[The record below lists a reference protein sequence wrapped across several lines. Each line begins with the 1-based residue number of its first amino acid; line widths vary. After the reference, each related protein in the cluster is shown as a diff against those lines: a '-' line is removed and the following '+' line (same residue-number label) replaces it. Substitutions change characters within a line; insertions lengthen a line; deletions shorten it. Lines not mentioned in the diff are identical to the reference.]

1 MTVKLTRQFGE
12 YPSNSIVTLDRAT
25 EAALIAGNAAT
36 TNTAGGAQWAGNG
49 LFSSSPRVASI
60 NISGDADSV
69 TAQLQSALNVG
80 GIVQVL
86 TPGTFE
92 INDTLLIG
100 DETHFVLS
108 PQTTIRLANNTN
120 KAMLM
125 AKSVATMFG
134 GTSITIS
141 WTAGAVA
148 TVTWA
153 AHGLIDADY
162 VWIRGAAQTE
172 YNSVFRV
179 GRVLTADTFEIV
191 LNRTPSAAASGT
203 ILGVRCTRNFFVTG
217 GVWDGNRENNGAVG
231 DGYTYNIL
239 FSLYAAANFTI
250 RDVQFQDFRRGIT
263 TGAVADYLV
272 ENCTY
277 VGNENYPCEGH
288 KTYGPVNGGTLRNL
302 VIRSTDDGMSIQP
315 KEAPAFSWTGI
326 PFGDIYNLTVDTVNA
341 QSMTSAAGGA
351 LLVYASDNEVVE
363 GLTVKN
369 ANLYCAQGSG
379 LILKYGDTFST
390 GKINS
395 ARFENINAKT
405 NTPSTQYALSV
416 SCNVDNLMLVNF
428 VPVPGNYTNTI
439 MRTQSTATIKSLVFD
454 GMRLENTGLPSSAGN
469 MFTISGVVDSLV
481 LRNCVIRASQTNA
494 TFIALT
500 AAVNSIVL
508 DTCDI
513 QNVSRILNVN
523 TGTLL
528 NYTVRDC
535 YIANVASVIEPRST
549 ATPTRVGL
557 YNNIFSTVTTGVVRP
572 STGTGVVCKIYG
584 AGNTFSSATPVAA
597 TGSATFEVYTF
608 DIAVDPITVTGLA
621 TTNGQFLTSTQAATE
636 GGPTVRSAAG
646 WVALGTG
653 ASGVNTVIV

>member
-1 MTVKLTRQFGE
+1 MT
-12 YPSNSIVTLDRAT
+12 
-25 EAALIAGNAAT
+25 NAAT
-36 TNTAGGAQWAGNG
+36 AVPGPSWTQLMQSQWGDPTTCESYGASPLKSASENTAAIQA
-49 LFSSSPRVASI
+49 
-60 NISGDADSV
+60 
-69 TAQLQSALNVG
+69 ALNNG
-80 GIVQVL
+80 GSISL
-86 TPGTFE
+86 TTPGTYQ
-92 INDTLLIG
+92 INDTLTIG
-100 DETHFVLS
+100 ADTAFTLGASVE
-108 PQTTIRLANNTN
+108 IYLADNTN

-125 AKSVATMFG
+125 CDSDFLNGTTVTVA
-134 GTSITIS
+134 

-153 AHGLIDADY
+153 SHNLQETDY
-162 VWIRGAAQTE
+162 VWLRGATQSE
-172 YNSVFRV
+172 YNNVFRV
-179 GRVLTADTFEIV
+179 GRVLSADTFEIV
-191 LNRTPSAAASGT
+191 LNRTPSTTAAGT
-203 ILGVRCTRNFFVTG
+203 IVAVQCCSNWYVSG
-217 GVWDGNRENNGAVG
+217 GIWNGNRANNNTNTL
-231 DGYTYNIL
+231 GYTYNLL
-239 FSLYAAANFTI
+239 FSIYAAANFTI
-250 RDVQFQDFRRGIT
+250 RDAVFKNFRRGIT
-263 TGAVADYLV
+263 TGAVAEYLV

-277 VGNENYPCEGH
+277 VGGENFACEGH

-341 QSMTSAAGGA
+341 QSMTRAAGGA

-405 NTPSTQYALSV
+405 NRPSTQYALSV

-469 MFTISGVVDSLV
+469 LFTISGVVDSLV

-494 TFIALT
+494 TFMALT

-557 YNNIFSTVTTGVVRP
+557 YNNVFDTVTIGVVRP

-584 AGNTFSSATPVAA
+584 AGNTFSSATPV
-597 TGSATFEVYTF
+597 TVFGPATFEVYTF

-621 TTNGQFLTSTQAATE
+621 TTAGQFLTSTQAAAE
-636 GGPTVRSAAG
+636 GGPTVRVAG
-646 WVALGTG
+646 GWYALAGG
-653 ASGVNTVIV
+653 ASGANTLIT

>member
-1 MTVKLTRQFGE
+1 MPYDSRDRTGAACEDFGASPQMSARTNTRAIQEALDGGGLVTLTAPGE
-12 YPSNSIVTLDRAT
+12 YLINSTLVIGDDT
-25 EAALIAGNAAT
+25 HFLLGPQSIIKLAGD
-36 TNTAGGAQWAGNG
+36 TNTA
-49 LFSSSPRVASI
+49 
-60 NISGDADSV
+60 
-69 TAQLQSALNVG
+69 
-80 GIVQVL
+80 
-86 TPGTFE
+86 
-92 INDTLLIG
+92 
-100 DETHFVLS
+100 
-108 PQTTIRLANNTN
+108 
-120 KAMLM
+120 MLM
-125 AKSVATMFG
+125 CDSDFLNGTTVMVA
-134 GTSITIS
+134 

-148 TVTWA
+148 TVTWT
-153 AHGLIDADY
+153 AHGLLETDY
-162 VWIRGAAQTE
+162 VWLRGATQPE
-172 YNSVFRV
+172 YNNVFRV
-179 GRVLTADTFEIV
+179 GRVLTADTFEVV
-191 LNRTPSAAASGT
+191 LNRTPSTTATGT
-203 ILGVRCTRNFFVTG
+203 ISGVRCTRNFSVSG
-217 GVWDGNRENNGAVG
+217 GVWDGNRANNGTNTA
-231 DGYTYNIL
+231 GYTYNIL
-239 FSLYAAANFTI
+239 FSIYAAANFAI
-250 RDVQFQDFRRGIT
+250 RDTVFKNFRRGIT

-272 ENCTY
+272 ERCTY
-277 VGNENYPCEGH
+277 VGDEDYACEGH
-288 KTYGPVNGGTLRNL
+288 KSYGPINGGTLRNL

-315 KEAPAFSWTGI
+315 KEAPEFSWTGI
-326 PFGDIYNLTVDTVNA
+326 PFGDIYNLTVDTVNV

-369 ANLYCAQGSG
+369 ANLYCAKGSG

-469 MFTISGVVDSLV
+469 LFTISGVVDSLV

-494 TFIALT
+494 TFMALT

-557 YNNIFSTVTTGVVRP
+557 YNNIFSTVTVGVVRP

-584 AGNTFSSATPVAA
+584 AGNTFSSATPV
-597 TGSATFEVYTF
+597 TVFGPATFEVYTF

-621 TTNGQFLTSTQAATE
+621 TTAGQFLTSTQAAAE
-636 GGPTVRSAAG
+636 GGPTVRVAG
-646 WVALGTG
+646 GWYALGTG
-653 ASGVNTVIV
+653 ASGVNTLIT

>member
-1 MTVKLTRQFGE
+1 MPYDSRDRTGAACEDFGASPQMSARTNTRAIHEALDGGGLVTLTAPGE
-12 YPSNSIVTLDRAT
+12 YLINSTLVIGDDT
-25 EAALIAGNAAT
+25 HFLLGPQSIIKLAGD
-36 TNTAGGAQWAGNG
+36 TNTA
-49 LFSSSPRVASI
+49 
-60 NISGDADSV
+60 
-69 TAQLQSALNVG
+69 
-80 GIVQVL
+80 
-86 TPGTFE
+86 
-92 INDTLLIG
+92 
-100 DETHFVLS
+100 
-108 PQTTIRLANNTN
+108 
-120 KAMLM
+120 MLM
-125 AKSVATMFG
+125 CDSDFLNGTTVMVA
-134 GTSITIS
+134 

-148 TVTWA
+148 TVTWT
-153 AHGLIDADY
+153 AHGLLETDY
-162 VWIRGAAQTE
+162 VWLRGATQPE
-172 YNSVFRV
+172 YNNVFRV
-179 GRVLTADTFEIV
+179 GRVLTADTFEVV
-191 LNRTPSAAASGT
+191 LNRTPSTTATGT
-203 ILGVRCTRNFFVTG
+203 ISGVRCTRNFSVSG
-217 GVWDGNRENNGAVG
+217 GVWDGNRANNGTNTA
-231 DGYTYNIL
+231 GYTYNIL
-239 FSLYAAANFTI
+239 FSIYAAANFAI
-250 RDVQFQDFRRGIT
+250 RDTVFKNFRRGIT

-272 ENCTY
+272 ERCTY
-277 VGNENYPCEGH
+277 VGDEDYACEGH

-369 ANLYCAQGSG
+369 ANLYCAKGSG

-469 MFTISGVVDSLV
+469 LFTISGVVDSLV

-494 TFIALT
+494 TFMALT

-557 YNNIFSTVTTGVVRP
+557 YNNIFSSITIGVVRP

-584 AGNTFSSATPVAA
+584 AGNTFSSATPV
-597 TGSATFEVYTF
+597 TVFGPATFEVYTF

-621 TTNGQFLTSTQAATE
+621 TTAGQFLTSTQAAAE
-636 GGPTVRSAAG
+636 GGPTVRVAG
-646 WVALGTG
+646 GWYALAGG
-653 ASGVNTVIV
+653 ASGANQLIS

>member
-1 MTVKLTRQFGE
+1 
-12 YPSNSIVTLDRAT
+12 
-25 EAALIAGNAAT
+25 
-36 TNTAGGAQWAGNG
+36 
-49 LFSSSPRVASI
+49 
-60 NISGDADSV
+60 
-69 TAQLQSALNVG
+69 
-80 GIVQVL
+80 
-86 TPGTFE
+86 
-92 INDTLLIG
+92 
-100 DETHFVLS
+100 
-108 PQTTIRLANNTN
+108 
-120 KAMLM
+120 
-125 AKSVATMFG
+125 MFK
-134 GTSITIS
+134 
-141 WTAGAVA
+141 
-148 TVTWA
+148 
-153 AHGLIDADY
+153 
-162 VWIRGAAQTE
+162 
-172 YNSVFRV
+172 N
-179 GRVLTADTFEIV
+179 
-191 LNRTPSAAASGT
+191 
-203 ILGVRCTRNFFVTG
+203 
-217 GVWDGNRENNGAVG
+217 
-231 DGYTYNIL
+231 
-239 FSLYAAANFTI
+239 
-250 RDVQFQDFRRGIT
+250 FRRGIT

-277 VGNENYPCEGH
+277 VGDENFACEGH

-369 ANLYCAQGSG
+369 ANLYCAHGSG

-469 MFTISGVVDSLV
+469 LLTISGVVDSLV

-494 TFIALT
+494 TFMALT

-584 AGNTFSSATPVAA
+584 DGNTFTSAPVVTAI
-597 TGSATFEVYTF
+597 GSATWEAYSY
-608 DIAVDPITVTGLA
+608 DIAVNPITAVNMA
-621 TTNGQFLTSTQAATE
+621 TTNGQYFTSTQATVE
-636 GGPTVRSAAG
+636 GGPALRTNG
-646 WVALGTG
+646 QWVALGTG
-653 ASGVNTVIV
+653 ASGVNTLIT

>member
-1 MTVKLTRQFGE
+1 MPYDSRDRTGAACEDFGASPQMSARTNTRAIQEALDGGGLVTLTAPGE
-12 YPSNSIVTLDRAT
+12 YLINS
-25 EAALIAGNAAT
+25 ALVIGDDTHFLLGPQSIIKLAGD
-36 TNTAGGAQWAGNG
+36 TNTA
-49 LFSSSPRVASI
+49 
-60 NISGDADSV
+60 
-69 TAQLQSALNVG
+69 
-80 GIVQVL
+80 
-86 TPGTFE
+86 
-92 INDTLLIG
+92 
-100 DETHFVLS
+100 
-108 PQTTIRLANNTN
+108 
-120 KAMLM
+120 MLM
-125 AKSVATMFG
+125 CDSDFLNGTTVMVA
-134 GTSITIS
+134 

-153 AHGLIDADY
+153 SHNLQETDY
-162 VWIRGAAQTE
+162 VWLRGATQSE
-172 YNSVFRV
+172 YNNVFRV
-179 GRVLTADTFEIV
+179 GRVLTADTFEVV
-191 LNRTPSAAASGT
+191 LNRTPSTTATGT
-203 ILGVRCTRNFFVTG
+203 ISGVRCTRNFSVSG
-217 GVWDGNRENNGAVG
+217 GVWDGNRANNGTNTA
-231 DGYTYNIL
+231 GYTYNIL
-239 FSLYAAANFTI
+239 FSIYAAANFAI
-250 RDVQFQDFRRGIT
+250 RDTVFKNFRRGIT

-277 VGNENYPCEGH
+277 VGDENFACEGH

-369 ANLYCAQGSG
+369 ANLYCARGSG

-439 MRTQSTATIKSLVFD
+439 MRTQPTATIKSLVFD

-469 MFTISGVVDSLV
+469 LLTISGVVDSLV

-494 TFIALT
+494 TFMALT

-549 ATPTRVGL
+549 TTPVRVSL
-557 YNNIFSTVTTGVVRP
+557 NNNVFDTVTIGVVRP

-584 AGNTFSSATPVAA
+584 DGNTFTSAPVVTAI
-597 TGSATFEVYTF
+597 GSATWEAYSY
-608 DIAVDPITVTGLA
+608 DIAVNPITAVNMA
-621 TTNGQFLTSTQAATE
+621 TTNGQYFTSTQATVE
-636 GGPTVRSAAG
+636 GGPALRTNG
-646 WVALGTG
+646 QWVALGTG
-653 ASGVNTVIV
+653 ASGVNTLIT